1 MKIYFKHSY
10 SLYQITALLYYQLQL
25 QPKLWFMSENG
36 THRITQ
42 LILVYLIAYSN
53 VVPLH
58 IILKSIIIGLKVTSI
73 ILASR
78 SL

>member
-1 MKIYFKHSY
+1 MK
-10 SLYQITALLYYQLQL
+10 
-25 QPKLWFMSENG
+25 NG

-53 VVPLH
+53 VVRLN
-58 IILKSIIIGLKVTSI
+58 IILKPIIIGLKVISI
-73 ILASR
+73 ILAPR